1 MAVIFFHLYHNKT
14 SQIPINDFTGMLS
27 ILMQSVPKRKT
38 KSHQIHPRWF
48 TTGYEFSPYQSLA
61 FAPSSVMHS
70 SDIHNFTSS
79 NNPGL
84 LLLHSSV
91 GLHPSFSGHGIIKA
105 SFILLIWLNE
115 NDPLRGTFSRHGITQ
130 RVREERLPSP
140 TGLAVSRRV
149 FDSFSSESRS
159 SFVRLSFGFCLIL
172 VRSSFGLR

>member
-1 MAVIFFHLYHNKT
+1 MV
-14 SQIPINDFTGMLS
+14 
-27 ILMQSVPKRKT
+27 
-38 KSHQIHPRWF
+38 
-48 TTGYEFSPYQSLA
+48 
-61 FAPSSVMHS
+61 FAPSSVKHS
-70 SDIHNFTSS
+70 PDIHNFTSS
-79 NNPGL
+79 NIPGL

-105 SFILLIWLNE
+105 SFILLIWLNENDPLHGTFSRHGITRTSSVLLIWLNE

-149 FDSFSSESRS
+149 FDSFSSASRS
-159 SFVRLSFGFCLIL
+159 SFVRLSFVFCLIL

>member
-1 MAVIFFHLYHNKT
+1 MV
-14 SQIPINDFTGMLS
+14 
-27 ILMQSVPKRKT
+27 
-38 KSHQIHPRWF
+38 
-48 TTGYEFSPYQSLA
+48 
-61 FAPSSVMHS
+61 FAPSSVKHS
-70 SDIHNFTSS
+70 SDIHNFASS
-79 NNPGL
+79 NNPRL
-84 LLLHSSV
+84 LLLHSSVPLRGTFSRHGITRTSSVLLIWLNENV

-159 SFVRLSFGFCLIL
+159 SFVRLSFVFCLIL
-172 VRSSFGLR
+172 VRSSIGLR